1 MTLRQ
6 LCIKSNM
13 GLTTFAIIG
22 ALSLLSACST
32 TRMDD
37 TLVANSQVA
46 LPVEY
51 SKQKS
56 PTMPS
61 KPLVPPQKVASQAL
75 WWAQFGDPA
84 LEVFAKQALER
95 NQDLLIALARIEQA
109 RAVQTRSER
118 DTLPTLDL
126 DASATRNRSSLNDP
140 LTRSRSSQP
149 GFARTT
155 NTFRTDAILNWELDL
170 FGRKDA
176 IQSADQARLKA
187 AEAYQQDI
195 RLTVVS
201 DVAKNVITARTQQTR
216 IKLAEESAA
225 IEGDIVAITSA
236 KLRGGQISAADLLRA
251 MSLEQDSKA
260 AVARLQHDY
269 GETIKTLAILLAE
282 RPEQIRLTLLS
293 KLEQSSYSSA
303 ASSIGNAGL
312 PSDLLR
318 RRPDIKRAEF
328 QLVAASK
335 DLSATHA
342 ERFPKLQL
350 GTTLALVAGTVS
362 KLGGIDSLL
371 ATFAPSL
378 SWRALDFGRL
388 DADIARAKGIEKE
401 ALLAYKK
408 SVTTAFAEADTALDD
423 IARRQTV
430 LQFTTASVAAQREA
444 WDVVRLQYER
454 GIIDLSAALDTKRAL
469 SRSEEANA
477 LAKQEQMLAM
487 VTAYRALGGEWMP

>member
-1 MTLRQ
+1 
-6 LCIKSNM
+6 
-13 GLTTFAIIG
+13 
-22 ALSLLSACST
+22 
-32 TRMDD
+32 
-37 TLVANSQVA
+37 
-46 LPVEY
+46 
-51 SKQKS
+51 
-56 PTMPS
+56 
-61 KPLVPPQKVASQAL
+61 
-75 WWAQFGDPA
+75 
-84 LEVFAKQALER
+84 
-95 NQDLLIALARIEQA
+95 
-109 RAVQTRSER
+109 
-118 DTLPTLDL
+118 
-126 DASATRNRSSLNDP
+126 
-140 LTRSRSSQP
+140 
-149 GFARTT
+149 
-155 NTFRTDAILNWELDL
+155 
-170 FGRKDA
+170 
-176 IQSADQARLKA
+176 
-187 AEAYQQDI
+187 
-195 RLTVVS
+195 
-201 DVAKNVITARTQQTR
+201 
-216 IKLAEESAA
+216 
-225 IEGDIVAITSA
+225 
-236 KLRGGQISAADLLRA
+236 
-251 MSLEQDSKA
+251 
-260 AVARLQHDY
+260 
-269 GETIKTLAILLAE
+269 
-282 RPEQIRLTLLS
+282 
-293 KLEQSSYSSA
+293 
-303 ASSIGNAGL
+303 L